1 MRPERLYLQ
10 DILDAADN
18 ISFHIAGRSA
28 EHFLPRYRLSLSPNV
43 EILRL

>member
-18 ISFHIAGRSA
+18 
-28 EHFLPRYRLSLSPNV
+28 SPSTSGTTRESSSWV
-43 EILRL
+43 TAQQGPP